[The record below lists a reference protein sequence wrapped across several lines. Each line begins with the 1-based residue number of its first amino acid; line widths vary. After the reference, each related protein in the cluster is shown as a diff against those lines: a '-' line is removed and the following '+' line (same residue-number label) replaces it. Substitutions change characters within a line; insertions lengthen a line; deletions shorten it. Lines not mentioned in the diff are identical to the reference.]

1 LSEEPR
7 VDETCERNAAR
18 VYAVT
23 RGFTQADVD
32 RELPVAISGTIEVTK
47 RGIRAL
53 HKVMDFEYTRAGGT
67 L

>member
-1 LSEEPR
+1 MSEAPR
-7 VDETCERNAAR
+7 VDETCERDAAR

-32 RELPVAISGTIEVTK
+32 RELPIAINGTIEVTK

-53 HKVMDFEYTRAGGT
+53 HKVTEFEYTRAGGT
-67 L
+67 V